1 MKRYIK
7 LFSAIIAVV
16 IFAVSCS
23 EQNLSMIFGSNLDS
37 KISATISG
45 THREYDSRYF
55 SSDSGTYQRNDHPQ
69 ITIHDDSTFS
79 VKLDRTLYNSE
90 GEYVRLC
97 FDLNRVAGELEIG
110 KLYPLYM
117 KDDSRAYVELVDR
130 KDDSFETS
138 IYNTVEDG
146 YSLQIRRYTLVASS
160 SQESLVLEVLPRQG
174 IRSLWREAYLP
185 IAASVGVMTMAVQH
199 TNN

>member
-110 KLYPLYM
+110 KVYPLYM

-138 IYNTVEDG
+138 IYNTVDG
-146 YSLQIRRYTLVASS
+146 WLLFTNKKVHSGGFLFSGEFSFRGAT
-160 SQESLVLEVLPRQG
+160 
-174 IRSLWREAYLP
+174 EAGDKVSVERGVFTNCRICWGDDYGC
-185 IAASVGVMTMAVQH
+185 AAY
-199 TNN
+199 